1 MEKVIKVET
10 KTTSIVPL
18 LQSNENGGKEIV
30 VGGRRCPAHEDA
42 KGFADA
48 LLELLL

>member
-1 MEKVIKVET
+1 MKVET
-10 KTTSIVPL
+10 NTSETSIVPL